1 LKNALPAT
9 EEDSVRVF
17 FDSSAFVKRY
27 VSEPGTEAVLH
38 WCDRATEIGLSAIEL
53 PEIVSAF
60 CRLRREDKI
69 DETRYRQLK
78 SLLLADIEDAAI
90 CDLTPAVLAQ
100 SITSLETNV
109 LRGMDAIHI
118 GSAVLLKADVFISA
132 DQRQRDA
139 ALRAGLQVDVV

>member
-1 LKNALPAT
+1 M
-9 EEDSVRVF
+9 RVF

-27 VSEPGTEAVLH
+27 VSETGTEAVLN
-38 WCDRATEIGLSAIEL
+38 WCDQATEIGLSAIVL

-69 DETRYRQLK
+69 DEIQYRQLK
-78 SLLLADIEDAAI
+78 SLLLADIEDVAI

-118 GSAVLLKADVFISA
+118 GSAVALKAEVFISA
-132 DQRQRDA
+132 DQRQREA
-139 ALRAGLQVDVV
+139 AVRAGLRVEAV